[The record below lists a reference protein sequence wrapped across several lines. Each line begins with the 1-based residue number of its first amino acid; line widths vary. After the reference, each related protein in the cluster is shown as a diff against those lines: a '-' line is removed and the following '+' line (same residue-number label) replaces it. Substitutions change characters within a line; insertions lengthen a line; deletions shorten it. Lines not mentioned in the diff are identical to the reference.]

1 MIAAVL
7 TGLLWAAAGWR
18 TVAAVASRRRS
29 SWSLTI
35 ALALFATS
43 TSCWVYARQLNAV
56 VAIPNLSY
64 WLARAT
70 LGLCWIIIQPLIG
83 VLLSGR
89 PADGASRRTSVVVT
103 VLMIVSTGALWLL
116 APLHESELATLDA
129 APDLYTTAFVAV
141 SYAWLI
147 SLLTDLSHASIQSI
161 RTHVTTDRPGLVC
174 ASFLL
179 ITGVLGVIGVTLMTA
194 ERLTNV
200 GSHSP
205 GILAQV
211 AGMLMPAAAATAAL
225 GVLAIP
231 VLEQWERQKL
241 ARQTIAHLG
250 PTWEAVRASRPEL
263 IVELPRWRRMLDAPL
278 VAERMRIEILDAGAR
293 QAKNSAI

>member
-1 MIAAVL
+1 MIDAVL

-18 TVAAVASRRRS
+18 TVAAVASLRRS